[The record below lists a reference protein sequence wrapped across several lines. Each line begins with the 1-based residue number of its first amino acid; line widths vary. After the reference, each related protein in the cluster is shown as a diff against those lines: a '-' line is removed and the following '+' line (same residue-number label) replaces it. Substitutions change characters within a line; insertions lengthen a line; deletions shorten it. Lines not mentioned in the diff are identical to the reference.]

1 MESRRWPSGFRA
13 QPLSHGVGASLEA
26 LRVAA
31 PFQPRDLARQPRPN
45 LARSS
50 HSFVLRLRFGGAKG
64 STLVDIF
71 MIYPDDWLVT
81 AESDSVLVSAISW
94 HVTESGGGGRAPVK

>member
-1 MESRRWPSGFRA
+1 
-13 QPLSHGVGASLEA
+13 
-26 LRVAA
+26 
-31 PFQPRDLARQPRPN
+31 
-45 LARSS
+45 
-50 HSFVLRLRFGGAKG
+50 LRLRFGGAKG

-94 HVTESGGGGRAPVK
+94 HVTESGGGGRAHVK